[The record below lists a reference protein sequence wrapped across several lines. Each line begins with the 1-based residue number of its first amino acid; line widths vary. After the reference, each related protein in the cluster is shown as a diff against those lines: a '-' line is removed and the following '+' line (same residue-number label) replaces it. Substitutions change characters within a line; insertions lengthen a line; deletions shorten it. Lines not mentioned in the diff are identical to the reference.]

1 MDCYV
6 GLDVSLEKTAVCVVD
21 GSGVILKEAEVASDP
36 SAIEAFVRTHAPTAK
51 RIGLESGPTSTW
63 LWRELDRLSLP
74 VICIDARHAKQAL
87 SMQINKSDRNDAA
100 GIARIMQTGWFRR
113 VQVKSEASHVIRGLL
128 TSRALLVAMLRDIEN
143 QIRGLLKNLGGV
155 IGRAKQGVFTR
166 RVRALLADR
175 PELAFVIEPLLN
187 AREDVARHLTEI
199 DRTTK
204 RIARQ
209 IDQARAFM
217 TVPGVGPVTALA
229 FMAAIDDPTRFN
241 RSRTVGAY
249 LGMTPRRHA
258 SGEIDWSG
266 RISKCGDRM
275 ARSYLFAAAGVLLT
289 RIDRWCKLKAWG
301 LRIAKRSGGKKA
313 RVAVA
318 RKLAVLMHR
327 MWRDGTTFQWKG
339 EMATT

>member
-1 MDCYV
+1 METKLIFTLYNAA
-6 GLDVSLEKTAVCVVD
+6 KAAV
-21 GSGVILKEAEVASDP
+21 
-36 SAIEAFVRTHAPTAK
+36 
-51 RIGLESGPTSTW
+51 
-63 LWRELDRLSLP
+63 
-74 VICIDARHAKQAL
+74 
-87 SMQINKSDRNDAA
+87 
-100 GIARIMQTGWFRR
+100 
-113 VQVKSEASHVIRGLL
+113 
-128 TSRALLVAMLRDIEN
+128 
-143 QIRGLLKNLGGV
+143 
-155 IGRAKQGVFTR
+155 
-166 RVRALLADR
+166 
-175 PELAFVIEPLLN
+175 
-187 AREDVARHLTEI
+187 
-199 DRTTK
+199 
-204 RIARQ
+204 
-209 IDQARAFM
+209 
-217 TVPGVGPVTALA
+217 LA
-229 FMAAIDDPTRFN
+229 FMAAIDDPARFN

-339 EMATT
+339 EMTTN